1 MDRARAIMIE
11 ERRQLLT
18 LGLAVL
24 IFMFALLALN
34 LRDRGTRLVPS
45 LITIGE
51 MSPTAPAGMT
61 PVAADQRPIALPVA
75 LSMHSMHSR

>member
-18 LGLAVL
+18 LGFAVL
-24 IFMFALLALN
+24 VFIFALLALS

-45 LITIGE
+45 SMTISE
-51 MSPTAPAGMT
+51 LSQTAPAGMT
-61 PVAADQRPIALPVA
+61 PVAANQLPIALPVA
-75 LSMHSMHSR
+75 LSMQSR